1 MELPTSDKELPVKA
15 VLDLPSK
22 LALVFLLWVCAFTL
36 PWTFQVALCLLLVIA
51 RFALPPLRPLS
62 RRSAMAFS
70 KFILYSI
77 TVAVLVVCLNA
88 LFIRSGDVIATY
100 LGFSFYEDGLLFG
113 LRTASRLILLSFSIL
128 MFFISTPLNVFVGY
142 LQNKGLPPYI
152 VLTLLLT
159 LHFLDHLPSRI
170 HQIFLAQQARGAP
183 VDSGVL
189 SRTKAL
195 LSILSPLVLSSIV
208 ESIDRGTALEL
219 RGFLSRPAAVRQPE
233 QSETRIN
240 LLSVVFFLS
249 SLIII
254 AYSIY
259 QWLNG

>member
-1 MELPTSDKELPVKA
+1 MRA
-15 VLDLPSK
+15 NLDLSSK

-36 PWTFQVALCLLLVIA
+36 SWTFQFVLCLLLVIA
-51 RFALPPLRPLS
+51 RFVLPAFRPIS
-62 RRSAMAFS
+62 QRSAAAFS

-77 TVAVLVVCLNA
+77 SVAVLVVCLNA
-88 LFIRSGDVIATY
+88 LFIKSGSMIATL

-128 MFFISTPLNVFVGY
+128 MFFISTSLPVLIGY
-142 LQNKGLPPYI
+142 LQNKGLPPYL
-152 VLTLLLT
+152 VLMLLLT

-183 VDSGVL
+183 VDAGVF

-208 ESIDRGTALEL
+208 ESIERGTALEL
-219 RGFLSRPAAVRQPE
+219 RGFLSKPSPERQPE
-233 QSETRIN
+233 QVETRVNPLTVCLYFI
-240 LLSVVFFLS
+240 SIV
-249 SLIII
+249 II

-259 QWLNG
+259 RWLNI

>member
-1 MELPTSDKELPVKA
+1 MKA
-15 VLDLPSK
+15 NLDLPSK

-36 PWTFQVALCLLLVIA
+36 PWTFQVGLCFLLVAA
-51 RFALPPLRPLS
+51 RFAIPAFRPLS
-62 RRSAMAFS
+62 SRSATAFS

-77 TVAVLVVCLNA
+77 AVALLVVCLNA
-88 LFIRSGDVIATY
+88 FFIRSGNVVATL

-113 LRTASRLILLSFSIL
+113 LRTASRLILLSFSVL
-128 MFFISTPLNVFVGY
+128 MFFISTPLTVFIDY
-142 LQNKGLPPYI
+142 LQSKGLPPYL
-152 VLTLLLT
+152 VLMLLLT
-159 LHFLDHLPSRI
+159 LHFLDHLPTRI

-208 ESIDRGTALEL
+208 ESIERGTALEL
-219 RGFLSRPAAVRQPE
+219 RGFLSRPVAIRKPE
-233 QSETRIN
+233 EAETRVN
-240 LLSVVFFLS
+240 LLSICFYFA
-249 SLIII
+249 SLVII

-259 QWLNG
+259 RWLNV